1 MDDRKQYAKKV
12 VVNVIHLMAMASSGL
27 LSKEE
32 AIRLF
37 DEIPEDLHKDI
48 MSALM
53 AARMAKKVGMIAKL
67 ASIFP
72 MEDILKEAM
81 EEAEK
86 SQKD

>member
-32 AIRLF
+32 AKRLF
-37 DEIPEDLHKDI
+37 DEIPEELHRDI
-48 MSALM
+48 MAALM
-53 AARMAKKVGMIAKL
+53 AARTAKKVGMIAKL

-72 MEDILKEAM
+72 MEDILKKAM
-81 EEAEK
+81 ESTEDA
-86 SQKD
+86 